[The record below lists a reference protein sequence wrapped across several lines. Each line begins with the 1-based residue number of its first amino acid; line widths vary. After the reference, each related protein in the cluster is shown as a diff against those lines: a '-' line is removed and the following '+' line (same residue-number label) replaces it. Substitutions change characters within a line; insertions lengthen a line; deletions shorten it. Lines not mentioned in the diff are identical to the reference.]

1 MSSIKKINSRRGGSF
16 EEFLKKEGL
25 HRQVEIQAGKEIL
38 AWKLQSAMKE
48 RKMTVSA
55 LARKMDTSR
64 AAINRILDPAN
75 PSVTLG
81 TLEKTAVALGKR
93 WRFDLVDL

>member
-1 MSSIKKINSRRGGSF
+1 MSRVKTNPRRGGSF
-16 EEFLKKEGL
+16 EDFLKKEGIY
-25 HRQVEIQAGKEIL
+25 RQVEIQGAKEIL

-48 RKMTVSA
+48 QGMTVSA

-75 PSVTLG
+75 PSITLG

-93 WRFDLVDL
+93 WRFELVDA